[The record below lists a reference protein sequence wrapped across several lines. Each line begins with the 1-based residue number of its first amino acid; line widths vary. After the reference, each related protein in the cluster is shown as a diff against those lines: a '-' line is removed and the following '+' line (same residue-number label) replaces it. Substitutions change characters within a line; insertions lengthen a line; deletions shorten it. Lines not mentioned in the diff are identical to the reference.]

1 MDIEEVTV
9 VTDDV
14 VDALARLMP
23 QLSPAYRGPSRGEIE
38 HVIDRPGSVLL
49 VARDP
54 HRRGA
59 IVGSLTLV
67 VFRVPSGVRAW
78 IEDVVVDAGW
88 RNHGIGEMLSRVALA
103 RAAEMGAR
111 SVDLTSRPTR
121 VAANRLYRRLGFA
134 PRETSL
140 LRYRIA

>member
-1 MDIEEVTV
+1 MDIEEVRV

-14 VDALARLMP
+14 VEALARLMP
-23 QLSPAYRGPSRGEIE
+23 QLSPAYRGPSRAEIE
-38 HVIDRPGSVLL
+38 DLIGRPGSVLL

-54 HRRGA
+54 RRGGS

-67 VFRVPSGVRAW
+67 VFRVPSGIRAW

-88 RNHGIGEMLSRVALA
+88 RNHGIGEMLSRVALV

-111 SVDLTSRPTR
+111 TVDLTSRSTR
-121 VAANRLYRRLGFA
+121 VAANHLYRRLGFVA
-134 PRETSL
+134 RETHL
-140 LRYRIA
+140 LRYRVT